1 MRCVSND
8 KGTEIGMFPKIGV
21 PPNHPCDFR
30 IFHDFPL
37 STIQRAWGTL
47 MAMETFSFYIK
58 QVHFM
63 TYGFHLCWDLLGCIQ
78 LNQVFF
84 DFSSATRPPQSI
96 ERSPKKCS
104 WACAKM
110 VESKQSMAKM
120 VGKRI
125 DSLMEWGFRHLA
137 TWKFRAQNGAIF
149 TPICSHFSS
158 RMGATKQGS
167 VWGG

>member
-78 LNQVFF
+78 LNQVFLT
-84 DFSSATRPPQSI
+84 SAVPPVHRKALKDLRKNVAGLVRKWWSQSNLWQKWSEKGLI
-96 ERSPKKCS
+96 
-104 WACAKM
+104 
-110 VESKQSMAKM
+110 
-120 VGKRI
+120 
-125 DSLMEWGFRHLA
+125 H
-137 TWKFRAQNGAIF
+137 
-149 TPICSHFSS
+149 
-158 RMGATKQGS
+158 
-167 VWGG
+167 